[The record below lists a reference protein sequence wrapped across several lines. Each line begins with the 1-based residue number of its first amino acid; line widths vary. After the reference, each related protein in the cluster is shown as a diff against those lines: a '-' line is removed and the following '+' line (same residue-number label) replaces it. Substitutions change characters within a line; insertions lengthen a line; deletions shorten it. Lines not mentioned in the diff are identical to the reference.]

1 MTKQLVRRTSAALV
15 VVAAVAAL
23 TACAAAPSGPQSDS
37 GPQSLS
43 VDWSGHFGDTE
54 MTTTVDFGEVTCD
67 DLTGDGQGTIES
79 VELQGYPKE
88 PTFRASDVGGGIGNV
103 HLNFDDIY
111 VFSSSDAFTITDG
124 SITFDEQ
131 KGTVALNSGG
141 ERIVDAEATLSGTVS
156 C

>member
-1 MTKQLVRRTSAALV
+1 MTTQSLSRASAALL
-15 VVAAVAAL
+15 VVAGVSVLAG
-23 TACAAAPSGPQSDS
+23 CAAASGPQSNS

-43 VDWSGHFGDTE
+43 VEWSGHFGDSA
-54 MTTTVDFGEVTCD
+54 MTTTVDFGEVTCS
-67 DLTGDGQGTIES
+67 DLTGDGKGTIES

-88 PTFRASDVGGGIGNV
+88 PTFRAADVGGGIGNV

-111 VFSSSDAFTITDG
+111 VFSSSDPFTIEDG

-141 ERIVDAEATLSGTVS
+141 ERVVDSEATLSGTVS

>member
-1 MTKQLVRRTSAALV
+1 MTMQASTHSRTGATFAIILAISLLAG
-15 VVAAVAAL
+15 
-23 TACAAAPSGPQSDS
+23 CAPASS

-43 VDWSGHFGDTE
+43 VEWSGHLGDSE

-141 ERIVDAEATLSGTVS
+141 ERVVDSEATLSGTVS